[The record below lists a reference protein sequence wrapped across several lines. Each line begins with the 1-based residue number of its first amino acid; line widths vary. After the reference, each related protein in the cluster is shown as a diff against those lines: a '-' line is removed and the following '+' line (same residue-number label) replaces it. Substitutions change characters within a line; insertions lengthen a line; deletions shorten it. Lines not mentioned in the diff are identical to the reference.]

1 MWKKV
6 FVLRAG
12 PRSMGL
18 FFRNGYRTR
27 GWSFRKGSLVNR
39 YEVDPKQC
47 RVSLSRY
54 ALEELSGV
62 VSAGRGNGIGIRRGD
77 TSPSL
82 GVLTTEMGHQLPT
95 VIVASS
101 TAYGESVQQLQ
112 KKMKGI
118 PRLMA

>member
-1 MWKKV
+1 
-6 FVLRAG
+6 
-12 PRSMGL
+12 
-18 FFRNGYRTR
+18 
-27 GWSFRKGSLVNR
+27 
-39 YEVDPKQC
+39 
-47 RVSLSRY
+47 
-54 ALEELSGV
+54 LEELSGV

-112 KKMKGI
+112 KKNERYSQVDGLTITLECHQKKLLGLNQMGLFLLI
-118 PRLMA
+118 TLEHGFS